1 MRKLLLIIITL
12 VCALS
17 LGAQTNISRP
27 SWLTRL
33 PRAPRNAMY
42 YYRVTT
48 AEARTYDQAY
58 AKAFATAIQESR
70 WKLGVAV
77 NINTSEEEQAQDI
90 INNINV
96 QPSQVRLQL
105 NKVCEHIENSTIN
118 MNVRVSILW
127 QVARYGNVDPQF
139 DEFTDCQ

>member
-17 LGAQTNISRP
+17 LGAQTNVSNP
-27 SWLTRL
+27 KWLKQL
-33 PRAPRNAMY
+33 PIAPRNAMY

-48 AEARTYDQAY
+48 AEARTYEQAY

-77 NINTSEEEQAQDI
+77 DINTNEEEQAQDI

-105 NKVCEHIENSTIN
+105 NKVCEYIENSTIN

-139 DEFTDCQ
+139 DDFTDCK

>member
-17 LGAQTNISRP
+17 SGAQTNTSRP
-27 SWLTRL
+27 YWLTRL
-33 PRAPRNAMY
+33 PKAPKNAMY

-77 NINTSEEEQAQDI
+77 DINTSEEEQAQDI

-139 DEFTDCQ
+139 DDFTDCK

>member
-17 LGAQTNISRP
+17 LGAQTNVSRP

-77 NINTSEEEQAQDI
+77 DINTSEEEQAQDI

-105 NKVCEHIENSTIN
+105 NKVCEHIENSTTN

-139 DEFTDCQ
+139 DDFTDCK

>member
-17 LGAQTNISRP
+17 SGAQTNVSRP

-33 PRAPRNAMY
+33 PRSPRNAMY

-58 AKAFATAIQESR
+58 AKAFATAIQESY

-77 NINTSEEEQAQDI
+77 DINISEDEQVQDI

-118 MNVRVSILW
+118 MNVRVFVLW
-127 QVARYGNVDPQF
+127 QVARYGNVEPQF
-139 DEFTDCQ
+139 DDFTDCE

>member
-70 WKLGVAV
+70 GKLGVAV

-139 DEFTDCQ
+139 DEFTDCK

>member
-77 NINTSEEEQAQDI
+77 DINTSEEEQAQDI

-105 NKVCEHIENSTIN
+105 NKVCEHIENSTTN

-139 DEFTDCQ
+139 DDFTDCK

>member
-33 PRAPRNAMY
+33 PRTPRNAMY

-48 AEARTYDQAY
+48 AEARTYEQAY

-90 INNINV
+90 INNINSIGNFYNYPV
-96 QPSQVRLQL
+96 DVRAFE
-105 NKVCEHIENSTIN
+105 KGRSTK
-118 MNVRVSILW
+118 R
-127 QVARYGNVDPQF
+127 F
-139 DEFTDCQ
+139 CF

>member
-17 LGAQTNISRP
+17 LGAQTNVSNP
-27 SWLTRL
+27 KWLKHL
-33 PRAPRNAMY
+33 PIAPRNAMY

-48 AEARTYDQAY
+48 AEARTYEQAY

-77 NINTSEEEQAQDI
+77 DINTNEEEQAQDI

-105 NKVCEHIENSTIN
+105 NKVCEYIENSTIN

-139 DEFTDCQ
+139 DDFTDCK